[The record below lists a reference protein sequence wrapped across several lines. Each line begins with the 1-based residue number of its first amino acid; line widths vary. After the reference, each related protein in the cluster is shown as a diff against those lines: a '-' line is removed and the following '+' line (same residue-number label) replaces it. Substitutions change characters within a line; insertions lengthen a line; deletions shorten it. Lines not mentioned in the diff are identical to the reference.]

1 MQLCLFKCPKRT
13 EQFIGFYFFNT
24 NSFFYTFGLSPKR
37 CAVPA
42 RYSRYIPVLSL
53 TGDFILLNL
62 FFVIGYCML
71 RSMELCLQP
80 IYILFFSYLNL
91 CWLILVFSFGAHKTN
106 RNTQKKSI
114 LFVYI
119 RIIVF
124 FFFFFLMFFQLTPM
138 EYYSRDF
145 IKYLFPMFFLSLIIL
160 KFGLYYAFLLYRRW
174 GFNFRNVIII
184 GYSENTEKLA
194 NFFMNKRWHGYRFLG
209 FFDDETQGS
218 KHIIGCWSDLKKFFE
233 NNLVHEVYLA
243 GNKIPSARMRE
254 IVETISDYPVQ
265 MRIVPEL
272 GDFSY
277 KSAELV
283 DYGVLPV
290 IKIHPGPLSYWY
302 NQLIKRAFD
311 IFLSLIVIL
320 GVLSWMIPVMYVITL
335 FGSRE
340 GVFFKQARTALDGK
354 TFTCIKFR
362 SMRKN
367 HLAHEQQATE
377 NDDRVTPVGRFL
389 RKFSLDELPQFFNV
403 LLGQMSVVGPRP
415 HMLKHTEEYR
425 KLVKRFMLR
434 HTVKPGITGLAQVN
448 GYRGEIKNDEDIQN
462 RFKFDVR
469 YIETWSFNLDIKI
482 ILVTIWL
489 ILRGRLWAY

>member
-1 MQLCLFKCPKRT
+1 MARST
-13 EQFIGFYFFNT
+13 EF
-24 NSFFYTFGLSPKR
+24 
-37 CAVPA
+37 
-42 RYSRYIPVLSL
+42 
-53 TGDFILLNL
+53 
-62 FFVIGYCML
+62 
-71 RSMELCLQP
+71 CLQP
-80 IYILFFSYLNL
+80 IYIMFFSYLNL

-114 LFVYI
+114 LFTYI

-145 IKYLFPMFFLSLIIL
+145 IRYLFPMFFLSLITL

-184 GYSENTEKLA
+184 GFSENTDKLA
-194 NFFMNKRWHGYRFLG
+194 NYFINNKWHGYRFLG
-209 FFDDETQGS
+209 FFDENNKGNIQ
-218 KHIIGCWSDLKKFFE
+218 IIGNLSGLKSFFE
-233 NNLVHEVYLA
+233 KNHVHEVYIA
-243 GNKIPSARMRE
+243 SEKIPSPQMAE
-254 IVETISDYPVQ
+254 VVETISNYPIK

-277 KSAELV
+277 KSTELV
-283 DYGVLPV
+283 SYGALPV
-290 IKIHPGPLSYWY
+290 IQIHPGPLSYWH
-302 NQLIKRAFD
+302 NRFVKRIFD
-311 IFLSLIVIL
+311 IVLSLIIIVGI
-320 GVLSWMIPVMYVITL
+320 LSWMTPILYIISL
-335 FGSRE
+335 FGLQE

-367 HLAHEQQATE
+367 NLAHVQQATE

-403 LLGQMSVVGPRP
+403 LAGQMSVVGPRP

-425 KLVKRFMLR
+425 NLVKRFMLR

-448 GYRGEIKNDEDIQN
+448 GYRGEIKNDEDIKN
-462 RFKFDVR
+462 RFRFDVR

-482 ILVTIWL
+482 IFITMWL
-489 ILRGRLWAY
+489 ILRGKLWAY